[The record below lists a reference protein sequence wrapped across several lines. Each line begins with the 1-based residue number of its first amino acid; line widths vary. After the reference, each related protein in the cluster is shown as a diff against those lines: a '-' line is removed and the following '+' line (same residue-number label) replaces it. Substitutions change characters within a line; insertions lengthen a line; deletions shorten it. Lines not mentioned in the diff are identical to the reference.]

1 MGQMTGGWTLLAD
14 PQVWTSLLTL
24 TLLEVVLGIDNLV
37 FLSIQAGR
45 LPPGRQPPPAASVW
59 PWPSCCASRC
69 WARSAGSCA

>member
-1 MGQMTGGWTLLAD
+1 MGQMMGGWTPLAD

-24 TLLEVVLGIDNLV
+24 TLLEIVLGIDNLV

-45 LPPGRQPPPAASVW
+45 LLPGRQPPAASGW